1 MDFMTTK
8 QYLLEGLCCGNCAS
22 KIHKSVLT
30 MEGVKNANINMD
42 TLVLF
47 VETEEDTKNIT
58 NEITAIAIS
67 HDEDIVVKEL

>member
-1 MDFMTTK
+1 MTTK

-22 KIHKSVLT
+22 KIQKSVLT

>member
-1 MDFMTTK
+1 MTTK

-22 KIHKSVLT
+22 KIQKSVLT
-30 MEGVKNANINMD
+30 MEGEKNANINMD

-47 VETEEDTKNIT
+47 VEAEDNT

-67 HDEDIVVKEL
+67 HDEDIVVREL